1 MNAQDIRNLQ
11 EAYQAVYA
19 PQELTEERVWEEVEN
34 LVNYLIEEG
43 YDLSDYT
50 WEEMYE
56 SYIEEQG
63 RPANRRTGGPSVA
76 QVNAGIAA
84 KDAAKA
90 AKAAQRGPTGAAARP
105 ELQFKSTKVP
115 SPATSTN
122 RSQQFRDTQRLN
134 RTTGGGLMGTTNP
147 TNLPSRAPKPA
158 WEKPALGPA
167 PKPTTTKPTPT
178 STTKPT
184 TKLPGANRVGQV
196 AGVLAG
202 LRGITPAGV
211 AAAVSA
217 PRPTASGTLTA
228 ALKRGDYKPQQ
239 GPKNP
244 DQGLSKSQSF
254 DKAYKTAKIK
264 SGMGSTFTWNN
275 KSYKVEGYDSPQE
288 LTEEVEIATEYF
300 YEMGLNEYGIDIL
313 IEELGVEE
321 FVDWVNE
328 IAEDYTLNEARSA
341 KRRRAGGPS
350 YEEVKKK
357 QEERDAAK
365 TRKRATKA
373 AVKNQPE
380 TEETPNQT
388 KKGLFAAI
396 DAGIERH
403 NKATRDAERLA
414 GETGKTLRKAAK
426 AAAPFASGVAS
437 GISGAAR
444 LAGRLLRKEEYDA
457 LFSYVLDEGYADNE
471 EAATTIVEN
480 MSEKWISTILEGHP
494 VDDERL
500 LMQRGR
506 PYLQRGSLRPK
517 PRKKSIG
524 G

>member
-1 MNAQDIRNLQ
+1 METKELQ
-11 EAYQAVYA
+11 GLWEAYNAVYS
-19 PQELTEERVWEEVEN
+19 PQEINEERVWEEVEKWVN
-34 LVNYLIEEG
+34 DLVEEG

-63 RPANRRTGGPSVA
+63 RRANRRTGGPSVA
-76 QVNAGIAA
+76 QVKADIAA

-122 RSQQFRDTQRLN
+122 RSQQFRDAQRLKKV
-134 RTTGGGLMGTTNP
+134 TGGGLMGTTKP
-147 TNLPSRAPKPA
+147 TNLPPRAPKPA

-178 STTKPT
+178 SITKPT
-184 TKLPGANRVGQV
+184 TKLPGANRVGQI
-196 AGVLAG
+196 AGFLGG
-202 LRGITPAGV
+202 LTRITPAGV
-211 AAAVSA
+211 AAAVLA

-244 DQGLSKSQSF
+244 DQGLTKAQSF
-254 DKAYKTAKIK
+254 DRAYAKAKKT

-275 KSYKVEGYDSPQE
+275 KSYKV
-288 LTEEVEIATEYF
+288 
-300 YEMGLNEYGIDIL
+300 
-313 IEELGVEE
+313 
-321 FVDWVNE
+321 
-328 IAEDYTLNEARSA
+328 
-341 KRRRAGGPS
+341 
-350 YEEVKKK
+350 
-357 QEERDAAK
+357 
-365 TRKRATKA
+365 
-373 AVKNQPE
+373 
-380 TEETPNQT
+380 
-388 KKGLFAAI
+388 
-396 DAGIERH
+396 
-403 NKATRDAERLA
+403 
-414 GETGKTLRKAAK
+414 
-426 AAAPFASGVAS
+426 
-437 GISGAAR
+437 
-444 LAGRLLRKEEYDA
+444 EEYDA

-480 MSEKWISTILEGHP
+480 MSENWIYTILEAHP

-500 LMQRGR
+500 LMQRGT
-506 PYLQRGSLRPK
+506 PYRQRGSLRPK